1 MGPEMKDALDL
12 KSGFSN
18 YLLVRYTDLAVCHQG
33 ISRRGIYLGF
43 EAGAP
48 REKDAKDSLPSH
60 V

>member
-1 MGPEMKDALDL
+1 MLWISKVDSRITYWSDTRTWQSATRV
-12 KSGFSN
+12 F
-18 YLLVRYTDLAVCHQG
+18 LA
-33 ISRRGIYLGF
+33 RGIYLGF